1 MPKGKSIEKPSVK
14 DTFFLG
20 SVVSC
25 LPGGSIS
32 FIKSR
37 KRYSFRFKLVFQ
49 SGVSKSI
56 QRSGF
61 PTRKA
66 AQLARDDALIQI
78 CRKQFVP
85 YSYTVKEFYDYWLWY
100 YMWDEKAISYNTYMT
115 YRNIILNYIDPALG
129 TISLPSLKRKDLLQ
143 VFLRIPSPTVRKHAC
158 AIASSSMQVTR
169 DKTIFPTTLP

>member
-25 LPGGSIS
+25 LPGRSIS
-32 FIKSR
+32 FITSR

-56 QRSGF
+56 QRGGF

-66 AQLARDDALIQI
+66 ASSPEMMHSFRSAGSSLSRILI
-78 CRKQFVP
+78 P
-85 YSYTVKEFYDYWLWY
+85 
-100 YMWDEKAISYNTYMT
+100 
-115 YRNIILNYIDPALG
+115 
-129 TISLPSLKRKDLLQ
+129 
-143 VFLRIPSPTVRKHAC
+143 
-158 AIASSSMQVTR
+158 
-169 DKTIFPTTLP
+169 

>member
-1 MPKGKSIEKPSVK
+1 MPKGKCIEKPSVK

-32 FIKSR
+32 YIKSR

-66 AQLARDDALIQI
+66 AQLARDEALIQI
-78 CRKQFVP
+78 CRKQFVT
-85 YSYTVKEFYDYWLWY
+85 YSYTIKEFYDYWLWY
-100 YMWDEKAISYNTYMT
+100 YILKCFNKLWD
-115 YRNIILNYIDPALG
+115 
-129 TISLPSLKRKDLLQ
+129 
-143 VFLRIPSPTVRKHAC
+143 TVLYK
-158 AIASSSMQVTR
+158 
-169 DKTIFPTTLP
+169 